1 MARRSLGSMTLAL
14 FALFFLFAPT
24 ARAQSNVDG
33 FHPSATGPIRAIAL
47 QADGKILVGGDFT
60 ELAGNDGVFSV
71 RNHIGRLNKD
81 GTLDQNFDPGA
92 TGTVFALAVQPNGKI
107 LVGGSFTALG
117 SDSGASTPRNNI
129 GRLNA
134 DGTVDAGFDPNAN
147 DFVQTLVR
155 QSNGKILIGG
165 GFSTVQ
171 NTARASIARLNADG
185 TLDASFDP
193 GTDGTVLVLA
203 IQGDGKILVGGSF
216 TALGG
221 GASIAR
227 SNIGRLN
234 ADGTID
240 AGFVFGANGTVRAV
254 AEQTSGKVVVGG
266 NFTTL
271 GVGTGT
277 TARNFIG
284 RFNADATVDAGFNPG
299 TDGEVD
305 SLALQT
311 NGKILVGG
319 SFANMGGGIG
329 NVARSDIGRLSA
341 NGALDATFNPGANG
355 AVLALLE
362 ETPGEILVG
371 GSFTTLG
378 GGGSGSATRE
388 FIGRLAPFV
397 PPVITSPLDATSTV
411 NEQFVY
417 QFLASNAS
425 SLDVTNLPS
434 GLNFDSNLGVISGM
448 PADVGTFSVG
458 LSASNED
465 GDANATLTL
474 TVQPFPTSGPVI
486 MSSTS
491 ATGRTGQPF
500 FFQVVTQGAS
510 PAARVSATGLPA
522 GLSIDHVTGEIT
534 GSATNDG
541 SSAVTLK
548 VTDGSLTTIGTL
560 ELTFSSD
567 PDLPVITSSTQAFLE
582 AGQPLNYQ
590 IVTSAQDPFDDID
603 YQNVFALPAGLG
615 LDQAT
620 GLISGVFPGT
630 LGPLPGPQLSGG
642 VVTNVQLFATNSS
655 GTATS
660 PLTFFVR
667 PAGTRNISTRLAVGT
682 GDNVLIGG
690 FIITGNAPKKVL
702 IRAIGPSLKSNGIA
716 LP

>member
-1 MARRSLGSMTLAL
+1 
-14 FALFFLFAPT
+14 
-24 ARAQSNVDG
+24 
-33 FHPSATGPIRAIAL
+33 
-47 QADGKILVGGDFT
+47 
-60 ELAGNDGVFSV
+60 
-71 RNHIGRLNKD
+71 
-81 GTLDQNFDPGA
+81 
-92 TGTVFALAVQPNGKI
+92 
-107 LVGGSFTALG
+107 
-117 SDSGASTPRNNI
+117 
-129 GRLNA
+129 
-134 DGTVDAGFDPNAN
+134 
-147 DFVQTLVR
+147 
-155 QSNGKILIGG
+155 
-165 GFSTVQ
+165 
-171 NTARASIARLNADG
+171 
-185 TLDASFDP
+185 
-193 GTDGTVLVLA
+193 
-203 IQGDGKILVGGSF
+203 
-216 TALGG
+216 
-221 GASIAR
+221 
-227 SNIGRLN
+227 
-234 ADGTID
+234 
-240 AGFVFGANGTVRAV
+240 
-254 AEQTSGKVVVGG
+254 
-266 NFTTL
+266 
-271 GVGTGT
+271 
-277 TARNFIG
+277 
-284 RFNADATVDAGFNPG
+284 
-299 TDGEVD
+299 
-305 SLALQT
+305 
-311 NGKILVGG
+311 VGG

-474 TVQPFPTSGPVI
+474 TVQPFPTSGPGI

-716 LP
+716 LPGRLLDPTLELHDKDGLLDSNDNWRSSQEQEIINTTIPPPNDNESAIVAILSPLDPAIPNSGAYTVIVKGKNNSTGIALVEIYDLGTASFDVSSESHLANISTRGKVQTGDNVMIGGFILGGSDPSKVLLRAIGPELTAKGVAGALQDTVVELRNANGALVSSNDDWQSTQKQAIIDTGVPPTDPRESAIVATLNPGNYTGIVRGKNDTTGVALVEVYVLP

>member
-1 MARRSLGSMTLAL
+1 
-14 FALFFLFAPT
+14 
-24 ARAQSNVDG
+24 
-33 FHPSATGPIRAIAL
+33 
-47 QADGKILVGGDFT
+47 
-60 ELAGNDGVFSV
+60 VFNT

-81 GTLDQNFDPGA
+81 GTLDQSFDPG
-92 TGTVFALAVQPNGKI
+92 TNGTVFALVVQPNGKI
-107 LVGGSFTALG
+107 LVGGSFTTLE
-117 SDSGASTPRNNI
+117 DDFTGATLRNNI

-134 DGTVDAGFDPNAN
+134 DGTVEAGFAPNAN

-155 QSNGKILIGG
+155 QSNGKIIIGG
-165 GFSTVQ
+165 GFSMVQ
-171 NTARASIARLNADG
+171 NTARASIARLNTNG

-193 GTDGTVLVLA
+193 GTDGSVLA
-203 IQGDGKILVGGSF
+203 LAVQDDGKILVGGSF
-216 TALGG
+216 TTLGG
-221 GASIAR
+221 GGSIAR

-240 AGFVFGANGTVRAV
+240 AGFVFGANGTVLAV
-254 AEQTSGKVVVGG
+254 LEQTSGKVVVGG

-271 GVGTGT
+271 GVGAGT
-277 TARNFIG
+277 VARNFIG
-284 RFNADATVDAGFNPG
+284 RFNLDASVDASFNPG

-305 SLALQT
+305 SLALQA

-341 NGALDATFNPGANG
+341 NGTLDTTFNPGANG
-355 AVLALLE
+355 TVQVLLE

-371 GSFTTLG
+371 GAFSTLG

-397 PPVITSPLDATSTV
+397 PPVITSPLEATTTI
-411 NEQFVY
+411 NQQFVY

-425 SLDVTNLPS
+425 SLDVTSLPA

-448 PADVGTFSVG
+448 PEDFGTFSIA

-474 TVQPFPTSGPVI
+474 TVQPFPTSGPAI
-486 MSSTS
+486 IGSTS

-500 FFQVVTQGAS
+500 FFQVITQGAS

-522 GLSIDHVTGEIT
+522 GLKIDPVTGEIT

-548 VTDGSLTTIGTL
+548 VTDGSLTTIGTV

-567 PDLPVITSSTQAFLE
+567 PDLPVITSPTQAFLV
-582 AGQPLNYQ
+582 AGEPLNYQ
-590 IVTSAQDPFDDID
+590 
-603 YQNVFALPAGLG
+603 
-615 LDQAT
+615 
-620 GLISGVFPGT
+620 
-630 LGPLPGPQLSGG
+630 
-642 VVTNVQLFATNSS
+642 
-655 GTATS
+655 
-660 PLTFFVR
+660 
-667 PAGTRNISTRLAVGT
+667 
-682 GDNVLIGG
+682 
-690 FIITGNAPKKVL
+690 
-702 IRAIGPSLKSNGIA
+702 
-716 LP
+716 